1 MAEILL
7 INPNEITETTILGG
21 NVDFDKYR
29 FCIFDTQIK
38 TIEPLLGSELYEYIK
53 TNKDTLSGLYL
64 ELYNGY
70 VKPIL
75 KFSSLATYIDIAP
88 YMVDNGGVFKH
99 QAESKEIVS
108 TQEVNGLS
116 QKYNG
121 LADMYIIRFN
131 KWICDNHID
140 EYHYSTDQNVNPN
153 KNLRTTTGWHI

>member
-7 INPNEITETTILGG
+7 LNPNEITDATILGG

-38 TIEPLLGSELYEYIK
+38 VIEPLLGTELYEYLK
-53 TNKDTLSGLYL
+53 TNNGVLSGLYL
-64 ELYNGY
+64 ELYSNY

-75 KFSSLATYIDIAP
+75 KFSSLATYLEFAP
-88 YMVDNGGVFKH
+88 YMVDNGGIFKH
-99 QAESKEIVS
+99 QAEAKEIVS
-108 TQEVNGLS
+108 TQEVTGLA

-131 KWICDNHID
+131 KWICNNQIN
-140 EYHYSTDQNVNPN
+140 EYHFSTDQNVNPN
-153 KNLRTTTGWHI
+153 KNLRTIIGWKI